1 MLTRKTKI
9 QFVLFLV
16 IAVVGVTYA
25 GARYAGLDRLFG
37 SRGYVVT
44 VRLADSGGIF
54 TNVEVAYRGV
64 TIGRVGELRLS
75 RDGLDVDLDIDP
87 SAPPIP
93 ADVTAVVANRSAIG
107 EQFVDL
113 RPDSDDGPHLAQ
125 GSVIPRERTRIPR
138 APEVL
143 LENLDRLV
151 TSVPIESLRTV
162 VDELDQAFTGAGPQ
176 LQGLLDHT
184 ASLTAASAEHL
195 PQTKA
200 LLADG
205 RTVLATQQRDSAQ
218 ILALAQGLNQIA
230 QRLKTSDP
238 DLRRLITVSPQV
250 ADLVDGILRESGS
263 GFGVVFANLLTISD
277 ITTSRKA
284 GIEQILVA
292 YPIIGG
298 QISTLLPGDGTAHMG
313 VVLNTADPVVC
324 TRGYEGTVQR
334 AGSDN
339 SPAPAVKDAYCAEP
353 PGSPINVRGSSNAP
367 FPGMPPA
374 PAQSPQ
380 PDAAGGPG
388 SPGGLPGMPGL
399 SGPAGA
405 PTITRLFGL
414 PT

>member
-54 TNVEVAYRGV
+54 TNAEVAYRGV

-87 SAPPIP
+87 AAPPIP

-113 RPDSDDGPHLAQ
+113 RPDSDGGPQLAQ

-151 TSVPIESLRTV
+151 TSVPIDSLRTV

-184 ASLTAASAEHL
+184 ASLTAASTEHL

-218 ILALAQGLNQIA
+218 ILALAQGFNQLA
-230 QRLKTSDP
+230 ARLKSSDP

-298 QISTLLPGDGTAHMG
+298 QINTLLPGDGTAHMG
-313 VVLNTADPVVC
+313 LVLNTADPVVC

-339 SPAPAVKDAYCAEP
+339 SPAAVNKDAYCAEP

-374 PAQSPQ
+374 PARSPQ

-388 SPGGLPGMPGL
+388 STAGLPGMPGL
-399 SGPAGA
+399 AGPAGA

-414 PT
+414 AT